1 MRRTGKIALIFAVLW
16 VALSL
21 EFVRGG
27 AKSQRVAEAR
37 KLLLTGHYD
46 EAAEALG
53 EIAAKPDDDD
63 DAVEAAIGLAE
74 CQASTGKADEALK
87 TLQGAAQKHPADAR
101 LHAQFARR
109 SFDKGDYAGAQQAVD
124 AALKADGNSLLAR
137 WIQAELF
144 RTSGKLKEAE
154 ESVAWF
160 VTFYNDEK
168 NQAKLAKDPEG
179 LRWLGVAVAQ
189 HARWSREQALF
200 RDIVNTVLPDAVAAE
215 PAFWPAHYE
224 TGVLF
229 LEKYNQAEATRSF
242 NAALKINP
250 QAAEVYAALAEL
262 ALQNYDLDKARRS
275 LDRALAINPNLAQAH
290 ALYADW
296 HLANFQRDKARESL
310 QKALAAN
317 PLSEMALAR
326 LAALEILTRG
336 LPQDTK
342 GTELG
347 KITDAVEARNA
358 HAGEFYFEIG
368 VRLADQRR
376 FDAAER
382 FFKLAIEKT
391 PKLIGPQ
398 REMGLM
404 FMRLARE
411 EEAKKLLEDS
421 FQSDP
426 FNVRVKNTLEVLDV
440 LSGYATLET
449 EHFIVRFDRGQ
460 DEILARYAAAFL
472 ENEVYPELTKQ
483 FGFEPQGKSM
493 FEIFNRAKNSDGHAW
508 FSARMVG
515 LPYLGTV
522 GACAGKI
529 VAMTSPTGMEEPF
542 NWARVLKHEFV
553 HVLNLQQTNFNIP
566 HWFTEGLATHNENYP
581 RPESWNQILA
591 QRMADKKLFTL
602 EDVNLGF
609 IRPQSG
615 DDWSLAYCQSELYI
629 EYMLATYGDDAVS
642 KMLAALA
649 DNLDTPGAIKRSFG
663 VEVAE
668 FEKGYMELLKTVV
681 AEAGPANSG
690 RPEMTLAQLQEAVS
704 RDAKNPDLLAQL
716 ALVNLEREDFPKA
729 RQSAR
734 AALAIKP
741 KHALAA
747 YVLART
753 HVLVGENDEAQ
764 TLLEECLDE
773 KSPHPRVLLLLA
785 GLKLKG
791 GDTAGAEKLYELGNK
806 AFPQDSKW
814 LRALA
819 GMYLRSGDAEKL
831 APRLEEL
838 AAREADEMLFRKK
851 LAQIALARKDY
862 AQAGRWAAKANHINV
877 LDAEIHELWAA
888 AHVGEGKLPEAI
900 VEYETAIRL
909 RPKKA
914 DTYLALA
921 DVCRRAG
928 QIDKARQVLQD
939 LLQREPK
946 NDKAQAMLEEL
957 KP

>member
-1 MRRTGKIALIFAVLW
+1 MHRFIALTVVVVTLFAGPRWSSADEKPL
-16 VALSL
+16 
-21 EFVRGG
+21 G
-27 AKSQRVAEAR
+27 QAR

-46 EAAEALG
+46 EAEEAFREVAARPEGEGDAAEAAL
-53 EIAAKPDDDD
+53 
-63 DAVEAAIGLAE
+63 GLAE
-74 CQASTGKADEALK
+74 CQASTGKSDEALK
-87 TLQGAAQKHPADAR
+87 TLREAAQKLPADVR
-101 LHAQFARR
+101 LQSQIARR
-109 SFDKGDYAGAQQAVD
+109 SFEQGDDDAARQAVE
-124 AALKADGNSLLAR
+124 AALSADGDSLLAR

-160 VTFYNDEK
+160 VKFYNDER
-168 NQAKLAKDPEG
+168 NQATLAKDPEG

-200 RDIVNTVLPDAVAAE
+200 QDIVNTVFPDVLAADE
-215 PAFWPAHYE
+215 AYWPAHYE
-224 TGVLF
+224 TGLLF

-250 QAAEVYAALAEL
+250 QAAEVYAAMGEL

-275 LDRALAINPNLAQAH
+275 LERALAINPNLAQAH

-296 HLANFQRDKARESL
+296 HLANFQREKARESL
-310 QKALAAN
+310 RKALAVN
-317 PLSEMALAR
+317 PKSEMVLAR
-326 LAALEILTRG
+326 LAALEILSHG
-336 LPQDTK
+336 LLEETQ

-347 KITDAVEARNA
+347 KIVEAVEANNA
-358 HAGEFYFEIG
+358 HAGAFYFEVG

-382 FFKLAIEKT
+382 FFKLAIEKM

-411 EEAKKLLEDS
+411 EEAKKLLDES

-449 EHFIVRFDRGQ
+449 EHFIIRFDRGQ

-483 FGFEPQGKSM
+483 FAFEPQGKSM
-493 FEIFNRAKNSDGHAW
+493 FEIFNRARNSDGHAW

-515 LPYLGTV
+515 LPYIGTV

-529 VAMTSPTGMEEPF
+529 VALASPTGMEEPY
-542 NWARVLKHEFV
+542 NWARVLKHEFI

-566 HWFTEGLATHNENYP
+566 HWFTEGLATHNEGYP
-581 RPESWNQILA
+581 RPESWNQLLA
-591 QRMADKKLFTL
+591 QRMAGKKLFTL

-609 IRPQSG
+609 IRPQTG
-615 DDWSLAYCQSELYI
+615 DDWTLAYCQSELYI
-629 EYMLATYGDDAVS
+629 QYMLQAYGDDAVS
-642 KMLAALA
+642 KMLAAFA

-663 VEVAE
+663 VEVAD
-668 FEKGYMELLKTVV
+668 FERGYLELLKRVMG
-681 AEAGPANSG
+681 EAGPAG
-690 RPEMTLAQLQEAVS
+690 EGEPMTLAQLQQAIS
-704 RDAKNPDLLAQL
+704 KDPKNPDLLAQL
-716 ALVNLEREDFPKA
+716 ALAHLEREDYPKA

-734 AALAIKP
+734 TALGIKP
-741 KHALAA
+741 KHAMAA

-753 HVLVGENDEAQ
+753 HVLVGDNDEAQ
-764 TLLEECLDE
+764 RLLEDCLDE
-773 KSPHPRVLLLLA
+773 QSPHPRVLLLLA

-791 GDTAGAEKLYELGNK
+791 GDTAEAEKLYELGNRS
-806 AFPQDSKW
+806 FPQDSKW

-819 GMYLRSGDAEKL
+819 GLYLKSGDVEKL

-838 AAREADEMLFRKK
+838 AARDADEVLFRKK
-851 LAQIALARKDY
+851 LAQIALAREDY
-862 AQAGRWAAKANHINV
+862 EKAGLWAAKANQINV
-877 LDAEIHELWAA
+877 LDGEIHELWAA
-888 AHVGEGKLPEAI
+888 AHVGKGKLAEAI
-900 VEYETAIRL
+900 AEYETALRL
-909 RPKKA
+909 RPRKA
-914 DTYLALA
+914 ETYLALA
-921 DVCRRAG
+921 DICRKAG
-928 QIDKARQVLQD
+928 QVEKARQVLQD
-939 LLQREPK
+939 LLLREPK
-946 NDKAQAMLEEL
+946 NEKAKGMLEEL